1 MAEAEQ
7 GQRHF
12 RRGIIK
18 MMCLTD
24 KLSPHYSP
32 FDRWRVCGAEGRDVS
47 GEGERNRR
55 LHIPQGE
62 TMSN

>member
-32 FDRWRVCGAEGRDVS
+32 FDRWRVCSAEGRE
-47 GEGERNRR
+47 EGYSTRGDDEQ
-55 LHIPQGE
+55 LIISLVG
-62 TMSN
+62 